1 MPILSIFSLSL
12 LPSLLSLLSADSF
25 LRQIPGLTPQ
35 YTQQPIFPD
44 MLTATLVAMLISV
57 SMNFAFAM
65 LRKKTT
71 DIEKMNRVMKE
82 TSEWRKQYTDAIKK
96 QDKPRIEELKKKQ
109 AYVNKMAMEMQQQ
122 QMRPMFIY
130 MIPSFLVWIL
140 VFPAIF
146 GATSS
151 LSPIQLPIVTC
162 SEENVK
168 TDSQLTDKNV
178 PKGPCDVPGEV
189 YLWGWF
195 LITSFGFSGIISKV
209 TKTAMPGIT

>member
-1 MPILSIFSLSL
+1 MNLQDL
-12 LPSLLSLLSADSF
+12 LMQWPFA
-25 LRQIPGLTPQ
+25 QQ
-35 YTQQPIFPD
+35 YTQNPIFPD
-44 MLTATLVAMLISV
+44 LITATIIALLISV
-57 SMNFAFAM
+57 GMNFGFAI

-82 TSEWRKQYTDAIKK
+82 TNEWRKQYTDAVKK

-109 AYVNKMAMEMQQQ
+109 AYVNKMALEMQQQ

-130 MIPSFLVWIL
+130 MIPSFMIWIL

-146 GATSS
+146 GGTVAI
-151 LSPIQLPIVTC
+151 SPIEIPWIMC
-162 SEENVK
+162 NADNVQTDTQTK
-168 TDSQLTDKNV
+168 TNSDGTTSLT
-178 PKGPCDVPGEV
+178 GPCKLPGEL

-209 TKTAMPGIT
+209 TKTSMPSMT

>member
-1 MPILSIFSLSL
+1 MSLHDLILQ
-12 LPSLLSLLSADSF
+12 LPFA
-25 LRQIPGLTPQ
+25 PH
-35 YTQQPIFPD
+35 YTQNPIFPD
-44 MLTATLVAMLISV
+44 LLSAMLVALVISV
-57 SMNFAFAM
+57 GMNFGFAI

-82 TSEWRKQYTDAIKK
+82 TNEWRKQYTDAVKK

-109 AYVNKMAMEMQQQ
+109 AYVNKMALEMQQQ

-130 MIPSFLVWIL
+130 MIPSFMIWIF

-146 GATSS
+146 GGTVAI
-151 LSPIQLPIVTC
+151 SPIEVPWIMC
-162 SEENVK
+162 NAGNVQTDTQTK
-168 TDSQLTDKNV
+168 TNEDGTTSLT
-178 PKGPCDVPGEV
+178 GPCKLPGEV

-209 TKTAMPGIT
+209 TKTSMPSMT